1 MESMFDWAMLHKDK
15 FKSLYNIE
23 IDENLIF
30 PKDETHISYKI
41 IENS

>member
-30 PKDETHISYKI
+30 PKD
-41 IENS
+41 